1 MDGSEKSI
9 HCLKVALGLMQKQ
22 DKCVIITVAESNVN
36 IPHVHQHVDKITASL
51 GHSKVE
57 KIVLEHPKHL
67 NVYNTIKEFL
77 NG

>member
-1 MDGSEKSI
+1 
-9 HCLKVALGLMQKQ
+9 MQKQ
-22 DKCVIITVAESNVN
+22 DKCVVITVAESNVN
-36 IPHVHQHVDKITASL
+36 IANVHQHVDKITASL

-57 KIVLEHPKHL
+57 KIVLDHPKHL